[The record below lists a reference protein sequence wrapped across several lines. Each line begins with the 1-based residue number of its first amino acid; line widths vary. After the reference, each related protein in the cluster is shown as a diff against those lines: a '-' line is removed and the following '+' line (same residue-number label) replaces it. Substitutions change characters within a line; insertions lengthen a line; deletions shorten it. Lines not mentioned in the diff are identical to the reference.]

1 MLYGSVCRALI
12 WWEPLCMTSK
22 DTVMPQ
28 NLKADVSVLCQ
39 NIQGKVCFTLMKTS
53 INRPWHL
60 ISIYV
65 WGGGEHRKC
74 HIVMYEHSLLWV
86 EFFFLSFF
94 FVLLLQCD
102 KLPSPHFLQAPM
114 RGWIYLLLF
123 DISQMEY
130 NTAQKQYF
138 TLCLG
143 AETIGIS
150 DESDRLISLL
160 HAFTV
165 WQFWKGQLG
174 NSNALQSYFIFDY
187 IMLVIPQAIL
197 QQSKVF
203 DDTEVAVATKKTL
216 CYANEAIMEI
226 FLFWGGGAHHV
237 WAYLIFALVLVW
249 FWVYF
254 LLLPNQVFYLL
265 FEYFSCTQSEI
276 HLRKWADTK
285 LQQHTHALCS
295 TFNLYILLTLN

>member
-123 DISQMEY
+123 DICQMEY

-143 AETIGIS
+143 A
-150 DESDRLISLL
+150 DESESQMNQAGWSHFCMHL
-160 HAFTV
+160 
-165 WQFWKGQLG
+165 QCG
-174 NSNALQSYFIFDY
+174 NFE
-187 IMLVIPQAIL
+187 
-197 QQSKVF
+197 K
-203 DDTEVAVATKKTL
+203 
-216 CYANEAIMEI
+216 AN
-226 FLFWGGGAHHV
+226 
-237 WAYLIFALVLVW
+237 
-249 FWVYF
+249 
-254 LLLPNQVFYLL
+254 
-265 FEYFSCTQSEI
+265 SEI
-276 HLRKWADTK
+276 VMRF
-285 LQQHTHALCS
+285 S
-295 TFNLYILLTLN
+295 LTLYLTT